1 MLANDQESLVDT
13 GRIYVKAGD
22 GGNGSVSFRREKY
35 IPFGG
40 PDGGDGG
47 RGGHVF
53 LRSTNSINT
62 LYEFKHK
69 RKFVAQSGESGHG
82 SNMAGKK
89 GKDLVIRVPV
99 GTIAYDAESGDII
112 ADLCNPGQIV
122 AIARGGKGGRGNA
135 RFVSSTNQAPK
146 AAENGEPGEELFVR
160 LELKILADVAL
171 VGFPNVGKSTLIS
184 VISNARP
191 KIANYHFT
199 TLSPNLGV
207 VMANYEQGYIVAD
220 VPGLIKG
227 AHEGIGL
234 GHKFLRHIERC
245 KTIVHLLDISES
257 EERDF
262 IQDYRDIRYEL
273 EFYKRE
279 LADKPEIIVANKCD
293 LITEEERRKRL
304 KLFKESTGKEIIP
317 ISAATH
323 EGIQPLKEAIWKHI
337 ESDPSYFSYMKAD
350 EESPLP
356 QVEPVVLTAPYPE
369 DFRVEK
375 DSSGRYVVL
384 GPAVDFYVR
393 KIRAFKYR
401 DRFIMD
407 KLEKGGLSSKL
418 RNAGIMEGDTVVID
432 DREYVFKD

>member
-1 MLANDQESLVDT
+1 M
-13 GRIYVKAGD
+13 YVKAGD

-62 LYEFKHK
+62 LYEFK
-69 RKFVAQSGESGHG
+69 RKKKFIAQSGESGHG

-99 GTIAYDAESGDII
+99 GTIAYDAESGEII

-184 VISNARP
+184 VMSNARP

-207 VMANYEQGYIVAD
+207 VMANDEQGYIVAD

-227 AHEGIGL
+227 AHQGVGL
-234 GHKFLRHIERC
+234 GHSFLRHIERC

-257 EERDF
+257 EGRDF
-262 IQDYRDIRYEL
+262 LQDYDDIRYEL
-273 EFYKRE
+273 EFYKKE
-279 LADKPEIIVANKCD
+279 LADKPEIVVANKCD
-293 LITEEERRKRL
+293 LLPQEERENKLEIFRK
-304 KLFKESTGKEIIP
+304 KIGKDIIP
-317 ISAATH
+317 ISAATR
-323 EGIQPLKEAIWKHI
+323 EGVNALKETIWKNV
-337 ESDPSYFSYMKAD
+337 ESDHSY
-350 EESPLP
+350 
-356 QVEPVVLTAPYPE
+356 
-369 DFRVEK
+369 
-375 DSSGRYVVL
+375 
-384 GPAVDFYVR
+384 
-393 KIRAFKYR
+393 
-401 DRFIMD
+401 
-407 KLEKGGLSSKL
+407 
-418 RNAGIMEGDTVVID
+418 
-432 DREYVFKD
+432 

>member
-35 IPFGG
+35 IPYGG

-53 LRSTNSINT
+53 LRASNSINT
-62 LYEFKHK
+62 LYGFKHK
-69 RKFVAQSGESGHG
+69 KRFLAQSGESGQS

-99 GTIAYDAESGDII
+99 GTIVYNADSGEII
-112 ADLCNPGQIV
+112 ADLCNPGQTIV
-122 AIARGGKGGRGNA
+122 IARGGKGGRGNA

-184 VISNARP
+184 TISNARP

-207 VMANYEQGYIVAD
+207 VMVSDSLGYIVAD

-234 GHKFLRHIERC
+234 GHTFLRHIERC

-262 IQDYRDIRYEL
+262 IQDYIDIRYEL

-279 LADKPEIIVANKCD
+279 LADKPEIVVANKCD
-293 LITEEERRKRL
+293 LITQAERQKRL
-304 KLFKESTGKEIIP
+304 QLFKESTGKEIIP
-317 ISAATH
+317 VSAASH
-323 EGIQPLKEAIWKHI
+323 EGIQALKEAIWRTI
-337 ESDPSYFSYMKAD
+337 EGDSSYLSSMKAD
-350 EESPLP
+350 EDTPLP

-418 RNAGIMEGDTVVID
+418 RDAGIMEGDTVVID
-432 DREYVFKD
+432 DREYVFRE